1 MEKILSL
8 THTNP
13 LIDSRILKTSAV
25 IESLEIPFCV
35 IGINR
40 GKFLS
45 PNRENFV
52 AIDVVT
58 KRRVQLFQKKISKL
72 KTLKRMLSLIVFL
85 EIFLKLFLKG
95 VFFKPTVIHVN
106 DCYVLPIAALIRV
119 FTRSRI
125 LYDAHELESE
135 TNGISANMRRVVN
148 FIEKSCWNSVDV
160 LVTVSPS
167 IQSWYIQKLGSKSS
181 SIVLNSPHFNV
192 KNIRRQYEDYF
203 REKYNL
209 SKESRIFL
217 YLGNL
222 ERGRGIETILEAFLN
237 TPKDRVIIFMGSGS
251 LENKISKFT
260 KNNSNIF
267 LHAPVSHDIV
277 VNVASSADF
286 GICLIEDISLSDRFC
301 LPNKLFEYI
310 FSGLPV
316 IASNLPD
323 MRKLILEYDV
333 GICIENSTQSLLR
346 AVLETDKDQFDDLAF
361 QHDMLNDLSW
371 ESQAQK
377 LESIYREL
385 LAVPK

>member
-1 MEKILSL
+1 MQKILSL

-25 IESLEIPFCV
+25 IESLKIPFCV

-40 GKFLS
+40 GKILA
-45 PNRENFV
+45 PNRENFI
-52 AIDVVT
+52 AIDVIT
-58 KRRVQLFQKKISKL
+58 KKKVQLFQNKLSKL
-72 KTLKRMLSLIVFL
+72 KLLQRILSLIVFL

-95 VFFKPTVIHVN
+95 IFFKPTIIHVN

-135 TNGISANMRRVVN
+135 TNGISANMRRLVN
-148 FIEKSCWNSVDV
+148 LIEKSCWNSVDV

-167 IQSWYIQKLGSKSS
+167 IQSWYTQKLSAKSS
-181 SIVLNSPHFNV
+181 SIVLNSPYLSSKSNT
-192 KNIRRQYEDYF
+192 RQYENYF

-209 SKESRIFL
+209 PTESKVFL

-222 ERGRGIETILEAFLN
+222 ERGRGISTILETFSS
-237 TPKDRVIIFMGSGS
+237 TPRNQVIVFMGSGS
-251 LENKISKFT
+251 LENQISEYSKS
-260 KNNSNIF
+260 NPNIF
-267 LHAPVSHDIV
+267 MHAPVSHDLV
-277 VNVASSADF
+277 VDVARSADF

-323 MRKLILEYDV
+323 MRNLIQEYEV
-333 GICIENSTQSLLR
+333 GICVENSTQSLLR
-346 AVLETDKDQFDDLAF
+346 AVLDARKDQFDDFVF
-361 QHDMLNDLSW
+361 QHEKLKELSW
-371 ESQAQK
+371 ESQARK
-377 LESIYREL
+377 LEFRYREL
-385 LAVPK
+385 LAPRK